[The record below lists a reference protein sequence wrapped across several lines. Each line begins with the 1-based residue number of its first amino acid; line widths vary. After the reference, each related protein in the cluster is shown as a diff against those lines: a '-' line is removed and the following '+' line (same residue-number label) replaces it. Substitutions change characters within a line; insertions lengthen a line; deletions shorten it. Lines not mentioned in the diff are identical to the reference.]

1 MRQMKPKRTQRARAG
16 AVEPRL
22 PHERDES
29 SDQQA
34 PEAAVDPLAEHAHG
48 DARRGTPDT
57 DRAPVVDRLYNDK
70 VRPPAPRKRLR

>member
-1 MRQMKPKRTQRARAG
+1 MNKRDTHRSRAG

-29 SDQQA
+29 SGEQA
-34 PEAAVDPLAEHAHG
+34 AEAAVDPQAEHAHG
-48 DARRGTPDT
+48 DAQRGAPDT

-70 VRPPAPRKRLR
+70 VRPNAPRKRLR